1 MENKIKIEATKEQLQ
16 VMIKF
21 SFIDGSL
28 KEGLSL
34 YRDECRKQLKEYD
47 YEEILKF
54 SDIIKA
60 FGSFTEFKKFFRE
73 IENY

>member
-1 MENKIKIEATKEQLQ
+1 MENKTKIEATKEQLQ

-34 YRDECRKQLKEYD
+34 LRDECRKQLKEYD

-73 IENY
+73 IENC